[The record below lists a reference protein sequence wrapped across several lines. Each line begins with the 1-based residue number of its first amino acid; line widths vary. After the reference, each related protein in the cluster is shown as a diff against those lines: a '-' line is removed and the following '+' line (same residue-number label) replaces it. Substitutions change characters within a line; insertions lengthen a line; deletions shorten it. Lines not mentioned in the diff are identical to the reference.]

1 MTFYEK
7 NNVTENYLH
16 EVRNHL
22 LLENSLSAD
31 LVDEIIRQ
39 SGLTSCI
46 EGCPYIAMHYP
57 AERAAEHL
65 IHSYVHMISAH
76 AQTVAV

>member
-7 NNVTENYLH
+7 NNITENYLLK
-16 EVRNHL
+16 VRNHL
-22 LLENSLSAD
+22 LMENALSAD
-31 LVDEIIRQ
+31 LVDEIIRG

-65 IHSYVHMISAH
+65 IHSYVHMISARM
-76 AQTVAV
+76 QTTTV

>member
-22 LLENSLSAD
+22 LMENSLSAE
-31 LVDEIIRQ
+31 LADEIIRE
-39 SGLTSCI
+39 SGLISCV

-76 AQTVAV
+76 AQTVTV

>member
-7 NNVTENYLH
+7 NHIVENDLH
-16 EVRNHL
+16 EVRTHL
-22 LLENSLSAD
+22 LLENSLSEELA
-31 LVDEIIRQ
+31 DEILRE
-39 SGLTSCI
+39 SGLISCV

-65 IHSYVHMISAH
+65 IHSYVHMISVRT
-76 AQTVAV
+76 QTSTV